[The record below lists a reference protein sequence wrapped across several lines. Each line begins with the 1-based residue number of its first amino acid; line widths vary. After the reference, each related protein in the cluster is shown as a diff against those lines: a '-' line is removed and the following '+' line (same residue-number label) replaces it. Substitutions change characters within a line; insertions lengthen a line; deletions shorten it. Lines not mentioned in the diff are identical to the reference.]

1 MSAKFRRRDR
11 GPAATL
17 CRLILT
23 VGLIAG
29 LLAAP
34 GVATAQDQTQTTPP
48 EGNKYDN
55 LIKVR
60 TSGGVVVSESPQAS
74 QAGIN
79 VLNAGGN
86 AVDAAIATTFAIG
99 VTRPEMCGIGGGGFL
114 LYRGAD
120 GSTAALDFRESS
132 PAAVDQNTFNQ
143 GSSDGGTSKLKPGI
157 HTAGIGH
164 TVVGV
169 PGVVAGMDEAFQR
182 LGSGNL
188 EFAEL
193 IADAERYARE
203 GIKVSNKLQLSYFFD
218 ATFFGAHLYNYPET
232 VRIYG
237 PGWAHGPNTY
247 PFAED
252 PTAPGEPAEA
262 AAFKQEDYAKSLRQI
277 MEHGAEAFYE
287 VHDLPASRGKGRP
300 KGGTP
305 SIGKLLVAD
314 MATAE
319 EQGKLNPVLLART
332 AGQPNDVGLI
342 EKDDLED
349 YEPKWKTP
357 LIGQYR
363 DHEVI
368 TMPPPSGGMVVLET
382 LNLLENF
389 DLGSFGHSSTDH
401 IHALAEAQKLAW
413 ADRNEYLADPDFEY
427 DFDGDGVFEPVPTD
441 VLTSEEYAQRR
452 VAEIDMAKAK
462 SVAQYGPGTL
472 PPSEEGTNTT
482 HLSVIDSQG
491 NAASVTCSLE
501 ALFGSGV
508 VAPGTGF
515 LLNSQLSDFDET
527 WPDDQP
533 APANA
538 PGGGKRPRSSQSPT
552 IVVKDGHPV
561 LVTGGAGG
569 PTIIGGVVQNIL
581 NVVDF
586 DLDIFRAI
594 DAARV
599 DSVGNCASGLLML
612 ESRRI
617 DDTVETQ
624 LVGRGHVL
632 CRKEPTGPLTVVP
645 PFAHPIT
652 GEPVDYAL
660 LPLIASA
667 GTDLLTGERLG
678 VSDPRALQRDNY
690 DQGPCDTATDGPTDA
705 CS

>member
-1 MSAKFRRRDR
+1 MRLRRNLVVGIALLSLLSA
-11 GPAATL
+11 A
-17 CRLILT
+17 
-23 VGLIAG
+23 
-29 LLAAP
+29 
-34 GVATAQDQTQTTPP
+34 VATAEDQTQTTPP

-60 TSGGVVVSESPQAS
+60 TAGGVVVSESPQAS

-120 GSTAALDFRESS
+120 GSTAALDFRESA
-132 PAAVDQNTFNQ
+132 PAAMDQNTFNEASSG
-143 GSSDGGTSKLKPGI
+143 GSTNKLKPGI
-157 HTAGIGH
+157 HSAGIGH

-203 GIKVSNKLQLSYFFD
+203 GIKVSNKLQLSFFYD

-237 PGWAHGPNTY
+237 SGWAHGTTTY

-262 AAFKQEDYAKSLRQI
+262 AAFRQEDYAKSLRQI

-305 SIGKLLVAD
+305 SIGKLLVQD

-319 EQGKLNPVLLART
+319 EKGKLNPVLLART
-332 AGQPNDVGLI
+332 NGQPNDVGLI

-349 YEPKWKTP
+349 YEPKWRTP

-389 DLGSFGHSSTDH
+389 DLASFGHSSTDH

-413 ADRNEYLADPDFEY
+413 ADRTEYLADPDFEY
-427 DFDGDGVFEPVPTD
+427 DFDGDGVSEPVPSD
-441 VLTSEEYAQRR
+441 VLTSKEYAQRR
-452 VAEIDMAKAK
+452 VAEIDMSGGPNTAK
-462 SVAQYGPGTL
+462 SVSDYGPGTL
-472 PPSEEGTNTT
+472 TPPEEGRETT
-482 HLSVIDSQG
+482 HLSVIDGEG

-527 WPDDQP
+527 WPDDHT
-533 APANA
+533 ALANA
-538 PGGGKRPRSSQSPT
+538 PGGGKRPRSNMSPT
-552 IVVKDGHPV
+552 IVVKQNQPV

-569 PTIIGGVVQNIL
+569 QTIIAGVVQNIL

-599 DSVGNCASGLLML
+599 DSVGSCASGLLML
-612 ESRRI
+612 ESTRI
-617 DDTVETQ
+617 NDAVETQ
-624 LVGRGHVL
+624 LKGRGHEL
-632 CRKEPTGPLTVVP
+632 CRKEPGALTVVP
-645 PFAHPIT
+645 PFGHPIV
-652 GEPVDYAL
+652 GEPIDYAL
-660 LPLIASA
+660 VPLIASA

-690 DQGPCDTATDGPTDA
+690 DQGPIGQD
-705 CS
+705 

>member
-1 MSAKFRRRDR
+1 MNARSR
-11 GPAATL
+11 GGAAML
-17 CRLILT
+17 SRLVLT
-23 VGLIAG
+23 VGLLVG

-34 GVATAQDQTQTTPP
+34 GVATAQDQTQTAPP
-48 EGNKYDN
+48 EGSKFAD
-55 LIKVR
+55 LDKVR
-60 TSGGVVVSESPQAS
+60 TAGGVVVSESPQAS

-114 LYRGAD
+114 VYRGAD
-120 GSTAALDFRESS
+120 GSTAALDFREAA
-132 PAAVDQNTFNQ
+132 PAAMDQNTFNQ
-143 GSSDGGTSKLKPGI
+143 ASSGGSTNKLKPGI
-157 HTAGIGH
+157 HSAGIGH

-203 GIKVSNKLQLSYFFD
+203 GIKVSNNVQFSYFFD

-237 PGWAHGPNTY
+237 PGWAHGPTTY

-287 VHDLPASRGKGRP
+287 VRDFPVSRGQGRP
-300 KGGTP
+300 KGGPP
-305 SIGKLLVAD
+305 SIGKLLVRD
-314 MATAE
+314 MASAE
-319 EQGKLNPVLLART
+319 EKGKLNPVLLART
-332 AGQPNDVGLI
+332 NGQPNDVGLI
-342 EKDDLED
+342 DAKDLAS
-349 YEPKWKTP
+349 YEPIWRTP
-357 LIGQYR
+357 LVGQYR

-389 DLGSFGHSSTDH
+389 DVASFGHSTTDH

-427 DFDGDGVFEPVPTD
+427 DFDGNGVSEPVPTEF
-441 VLTSEEYAQRR
+441 LTSKEYAQQRA
-452 VAEIDMAKAK
+452 AEIDMSGGPDTAR
-462 SVAQYGPGTL
+462 SVSQYGPGTL
-472 PPSEEGTNTT
+472 TPSEEGTNTT
-482 HLSVIDSQG
+482 HLSVIDKDG

-501 ALFGSGV
+501 AYFGSGV

-515 LLNSQLSDFDET
+515 LLNSQLTDFDRT
-527 WPDDQP
+527 WPEGQA

-538 PGGGKRPRSSQSPT
+538 PAGGKRPRSSQSPT

-569 PTIIGGVVQNIL
+569 ATIPGGVVQQVL

-599 DSVGNCASGLLML
+599 DSVGYPNCAPKLMI

-617 DDTVETQ
+617 DDAVEAE
-624 LVGRGHVL
+624 LVERGHTL
-632 CRKEPTGPLTVVP
+632 CPIREAPASVVVP
-645 PFAHPIT
+645 FYGVSVVAPS
-652 GEPVDYAL
+652 DYAG

-667 GTDLLTGERLG
+667 GTDLFTGERLG
-678 VSDPRALQRDNY
+678 VSDPRALKRDNY
-690 DQGPCDTATDGPTDA
+690 DQGPMGQ
-705 CS
+705 